1 MGKLTATTVKNA
13 KPGRHADGEG
23 LYLLVKPTGGRS
35 WLLRVQ
41 FDGSRRDIGLGSVD
55 LAPRRLAAPGAS
67 GDPIDDI
74 PILERRLLTLAEA
87 REKAAILRRLAKAGR
102 DPVAERDK
110 DRRAS
115 RTFKDA
121 AEAYKKSMAGTWTK
135 PHASR
140 FINSLTEHVFPH
152 IGAKAVDQI
161 DAAAMRDALAPI
173 WTTMPVTAGK
183 LRQRIAAVLNYSN
196 SEGWRPM
203 EAPLRALSFMLGD
216 RPTGGNYPAM
226 PFENVPAFV
235 AGLEADAETMG
246 KLALRFLIFTA
257 ARSGEVR
264 KTTWAHIDLE
274 GKMWNRPA
282 EIMKGRKAKAHS
294 VTLNAPAIAILNRVA
309 ELNGSNPDS
318 LVFPGSKGQP
328 LSDMTISKIM
338 RDKGLAFV
346 PHGFRSSFRDWAAE
360 RMPSIP
366 DPVAEA
372 ALAHVVPDKVV
383 AAYKRTTFIE
393 LRRDLLDAWGRF
405 VGGQS
410 GNVVHLAKARG

>member
-1 MGKLTATTVKNA
+1 MGSLTATTVKNA

-23 LYLLVKPTGGRS
+23 LYLLVKPTGARS

-41 FDGSRRDIGLGSVD
+41 FDGSRRDIGLGSAD
-55 LAPRRLAAPGAS
+55 LAPRKIAS
-67 GDPIDDI
+67 GDPVDDI

-121 AEAYKKSMAGTWTK
+121 AEAYKRSMAGTWTK
-135 PHASR
+135 AHTAR
-140 FINSLTEHVFPH
+140 FINSLTEHAYPQL
-152 IGAKAVDQI
+152 GAKAVDQI
-161 DAAAMRDALAPI
+161 DAAAMRDALGPI

-196 SEGWRPM
+196 SEGWRPT

-216 RPTGGNYPAM
+216 RPNGGNYPAM
-226 PFENVPAFV
+226 PFEEVPGFV
-235 AGLEADAETMG
+235 ASLGADSETMG
-246 KLALRFLIFTA
+246 RLALRFLIFTA

-264 KTTWAHIDLE
+264 KTTWAHIDFE
-274 GKMWNRPA
+274 GRLWNRPA

-294 VTLNAPAIAILNRVA
+294 VTLNDQAITVLKRAAEIGGTEPDAPI
-309 ELNGSNPDS
+309 
-318 LVFPGSKGQP
+318 FPGSKGQA

-372 ALAHVVPDKVV
+372 ALAHIVPDKVV

-393 LRRDLLDAWGRF
+393 LRRQLLDAWGLF
-405 VGGQS
+405 AAGDGGK
-410 GNVVHLAKARG
+410 VVQLSAVNR

>member
-1 MGKLTATTVKNA
+1 MGKLTTTAVKNA
-13 KPGRHADGEG
+13 KPGRHADGSG

-41 FDGSRRDIGLGSVD
+41 FDGKRRDIGLGSVD
-55 LAPRRLAAPGAS
+55 LAPRRTPAAGSP
-67 GDPIDDI
+67 DPVDEV
-74 PILERRLLTLAEA
+74 PILERRVLTLAEA
-87 REKAAILRRLAKAGR
+87 REKAAMLRRVAKTGR

-110 DRRAS
+110 DRRTN
-115 RTFKDA
+115 RTFRQA
-121 AEAYKKSMAGTWTK
+121 TEAYKKSMEATWTK
-135 PHASR
+135 PHAAR

-152 IGAKAVDQI
+152 IGDRPVDQI
-161 DAAAMRDALAPI
+161 DAGAMRDALAPA
-173 WTTMPVTAGK
+173 WTSMPVTAGK
-183 LRQRIAAVLNYSN
+183 LRQRISAVLNYSN
-196 SEGWRPM
+196 SEGWRTS
-203 EAPLRALSFMLGD
+203 EAPLRALSFMMGE

-226 PFENVPAFV
+226 PFEEVPAFV
-235 AGLEADAETMG
+235 ARLDADAETIG
-246 KLALRFLIFTA
+246 RLALRFLIFTA

-294 VTLNAPAIAILNRVA
+294 VTLNAPAIAILERVA
-309 ELNGSNPDS
+309 EINGTDPDA

-338 RDKGLAFV
+338 RDKELAYV

-383 AAYKRTTFIE
+383 AAYKRTTFIQ
-393 LRRDLLDAWGRF
+393 LRRDLLDAWGQF
-405 VGGQS
+405 TLGT
-410 GNVVHLAKARG
+410 GNVVPPKEVI

>member
-1 MGKLTATTVKNA
+1 MGKLTATAVKNA

-23 LYLLVKPTGGRS
+23 LYLMVKPTGGRS

-55 LAPRRLAAPGAS
+55 LASRKVAPG
-67 GDPIDDI
+67 DPVDDV

-135 PHASR
+135 AHAMR
-140 FINSLTEHVFPH
+140 FINSLSEHAYPH
-152 IGAKAVDQI
+152 IGAKPVDQI
-161 DAAAMRDALAPI
+161 DAAAMRDALGPI

-196 SEGWRPM
+196 SEGWRAT

-216 RPTGGNYPAM
+216 RPNGGNYPAM
-226 PFENVPAFV
+226 PFEEVPAFV

-264 KTTWAHIDLE
+264 KTTWSHIDLE
-274 GKMWNRPA
+274 GRLWNRPA
-282 EIMKGRKAKAHS
+282 DIMKGRKAKAHS
-294 VTLNAPAIAILNRVA
+294 VTLNDQAIAVLKRAA
-309 ELNGSNPDS
+309 EIGGKRPDAPI
-318 LVFPGSKGQP
+318 FPGSKGQA

-338 RDKGLAFV
+338 RDKGVAFV

-372 ALAHVVPDKVV
+372 ALAHIVPDKVV
-383 AAYKRTTFIE
+383 AAYKRTTFIQ
-393 LRRDLLDAWGRF
+393 LRRDLLDAWGEF
-405 VGGQS
+405 LTVPT
-410 GNVVHLAKARG
+410 NVVRLAVG

>member
-23 LYLLVKPTGGRS
+23 LYLLVKPTGARS

-41 FDGSRRDIGLGSVD
+41 FNGSRRDVGLGSAD
-55 LAPRRLAAPGAS
+55 LAPRKAPVAGS
-67 GDPIDDI
+67 DSDPLHDI

-110 DRRAS
+110 DRRTS

-121 AEAYKKSMAGTWTK
+121 AEAYRKTMAGTWTK
-135 PHASR
+135 AHASR
-140 FINSLTEHVFPH
+140 FINSLTEHAFPQL
-152 IGAKAVDQI
+152 GAKAVNQI

-196 SEGWRPM
+196 SEGWRPT

-216 RPTGGNYPAM
+216 RPVGGNYPAM
-226 PFENVPAFV
+226 PFEEVPGFV
-235 AGLEADAETMG
+235 AELEADTETMG
-246 KLALRFLIFTA
+246 RLALRFLIFTA

-274 GKMWNRPA
+274 GRLWNRPA
-282 EIMKGRKAKAHS
+282 DLMKGKNAKAHS
-294 VTLNAPAIAILNRVA
+294 VTLNDQAIAVLKQAA
-309 ELNGSNPDS
+309 EQGGTKPDAP
-318 LVFPGSKGQP
+318 VFLSSKGQA

-338 RDKGLAFV
+338 RDKGLDYV

-372 ALAHVVPDKVV
+372 ALAHKVSDKVV

-393 LRRDLLDAWGRF
+393 LRRQLLDAWGLF
-405 VGGQS
+405 AGGQ
-410 GNVVHLAKARG
+410 GAKVVQLASARA